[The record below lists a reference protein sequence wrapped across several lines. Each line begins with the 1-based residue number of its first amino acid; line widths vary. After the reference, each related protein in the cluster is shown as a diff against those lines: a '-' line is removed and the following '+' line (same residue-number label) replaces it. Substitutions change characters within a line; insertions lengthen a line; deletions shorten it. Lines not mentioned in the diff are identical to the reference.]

1 VLHKEKAGPFGMQ
14 HDMMQYISGV
24 TVVIYMLLLDSY
36 LLQHLFFKGSVFVHN
51 VIISRDAS
59 HLSDFHCE
67 GERKVLGL

>member
-1 VLHKEKAGPFGMQ
+1 
-14 HDMMQYISGV
+14 
-24 TVVIYMLLLDSY
+24 MLLLDSY

-51 VIISRDAS
+51 VIIFRDAS